1 MPATPAPPSVLH
13 GEEDDTSHKRNLN
26 MLSLEAKKVKPN
38 EKSLQELM
46 RLTFPIRRQDI
57 VDNSIP
63 IGTLL
68 KQYPPLEK
76 YRYVSV
82 SKITGV

>member
-13 GEEDDTSHKRNLN
+13 GEDDASHKRHLN

-46 RLTFPIRRQDI
+46 RRTFPIRRQDI

-76 YRYVSV
+76 YRYVSI
-82 SKITGV
+82 SE